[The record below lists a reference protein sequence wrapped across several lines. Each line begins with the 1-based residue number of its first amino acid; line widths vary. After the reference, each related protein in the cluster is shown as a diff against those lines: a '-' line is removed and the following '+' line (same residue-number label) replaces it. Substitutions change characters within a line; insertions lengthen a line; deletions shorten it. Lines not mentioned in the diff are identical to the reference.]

1 MIFYSSIITAYER
14 GRGGPSIW
22 ERSSHSLQQLQRL
35 SNVSHGIQC
44 LRFVWMEII
53 EYTVPTFNAIF
64 PPGIPRTMVPSFC
77 PLRKCNWSTTQ
88 PDMELSTHVP
98 WTFDLALMNQR
109 NKNKKIRTIRN
120 LSLTPT
126 YTFLKFHKRFKNTQA
141 LALRILFKFLY
152 RFKAL
157 IPPWFNSGSYLV
169 FSYFGSILWIWF
181 IFMKVSS
188 FYYFIR
194 NYV

>member
-1 MIFYSSIITAYER
+1 MSERRLSLEFCNQNCLIFYTSSITAYCTYES

-22 ERSSHSLQQLQRL
+22 ERSSLQQLQRL

-77 PLRKCNWSTTQ
+77 LLRKCNWSTTQ

-98 WTFDLALMNQR
+98 WTFDLALLFYQ
-109 NKNKKIRTIRN
+109 KIRTIRN
-120 LSLTPT
+120 FSLAPT
-126 YTFLKFHKRFKNTQA
+126 YTFLKFHKRFYNTQA
-141 LALRILFKFLY
+141 LALRIL
-152 RFKAL
+152 
-157 IPPWFNSGSYLV
+157 
-169 FSYFGSILWIWF
+169 
-181 IFMKVSS
+181 
-188 FYYFIR
+188 
-194 NYV
+194 